1 MPQITISE
9 VAVEEVKKG
18 KNAYFV
24 ANVTYQTG
32 RGESKTKKIMSF
44 ANPAVFAIAKGAKAG
59 EVYDIAYVPGDE
71 YYNWASMKNMSGG
84 SDEPQSAGGKV
95 PAAGAAPTGGKVTG
109 STYETA
115 EERKVKQLL
124 IVKQSGINNALEYFK
139 LTTAIPDSVSDVT
152 AVAQQFVDYV
162 YGNDK
167 TLAEMDNDWPDDRAN

>member
-1 MPQITISE
+1 MPQVTISE

-84 SDEPQSAGGKV
+84 DEAPA
-95 PAAGAAPTGGKVTG
+95 PTRAAAAGAAPTGGKVTG

-124 IVKQSGINNALEYFK
+124 IVKQSSITAALTYLKDVNNEEPASVEYVLGI
-139 LTTAIPDSVSDVT
+139 
-152 AVAQQFVDYV
+152 AQKFVDYV

-167 TLAEMDNDWPDDRAN
+167 TLAEMDNDLPD

>member
-9 VAVEEVKKG
+9 VSVEEVKKG

-44 ANPAVFAIAKGAKAG
+44 ANPAVFAIAKVAKAG

-84 SDEPQSAGGKV
+84 DEA
-95 PAAGAAPTGGKVTG
+95 PAPARATGAGAVPTSGKVTG

-124 IVKQSGINNALEYFK
+124 IVKQSCIANAISSYGEDVNGTPVAHILER
-139 LTTAIPDSVSDVT
+139 
-152 AVAQQFVDYV
+152 AQLFVDYV

-167 TLAEMDNDWPDDRAN
+167 TLAEMDNDLLD

>member
-44 ANPAVFAIAKGAKAG
+44 VNPAVFATAKAAKAG
-59 EVYDIAYVPGDE
+59 EVYDIAFVPGDE
-71 YYNWASMKNMSGG
+71 YYNWASMKNMGDVEAAPSA
-84 SDEPQSAGGKV
+84 PQKAG
-95 PAAGAAPTGGKVTG
+95 AAAAPTGGKVTG

-139 LTTAIPDSVSDVT
+139 LTEATPDSVSDVT

-167 TLAEMDNDWPDDRAN
+167 TLAEMDNDLFD

>member
-44 ANPAVFAIAKGAKAG
+44 ANPAVFAIAKAAKAG
-59 EVYDIAYVPGDE
+59 EVYDIAFVPGDE
-71 YYNWASMKNMSGG
+71 YYNWASMKALGG
-84 SDEPQSAGGKV
+84 SDEPQSAPQKAG
-95 PAAGAAPTGGKVTG
+95 AAAAPTGGKVTG

-124 IVKQSGINNALEYFK
+124 IVKQSSITNALVYFK
-139 LTTAIPDSVSDVT
+139 DVNDGGGEPPTIESVLN
-152 AVAQQFVDYV
+152 VAQQFVDYV

-167 TLAEMDNDWPDDRAN
+167 TLAEMDNDLPD

>member
-44 ANPAVFAIAKGAKAG
+44 ANPAVFAVAKAAKAG

-71 YYNWASMKNMSGG
+71 YYNWASMKNMSGDAEAV
-84 SDEPQSAGGKV
+84 SNIPSK
-95 PAAGAAPTGGKVTG
+95 AGAATAPTGGKVTG

-139 LTTAIPDSVSDVT
+139 LTEATPDSVSDVT